1 MYCFISFHSKPVS
14 LYRMLAMLSECVI
27 ALIAQV
33 VLCSNV
39 YLVAVFF
46 VHRDQFTPKT
56 LLQVGTLP
64 FGAKDPN

>member
-1 MYCFISFHSKPVS
+1 
-14 LYRMLAMLSECVI
+14 MLAMLSECVI

-56 LLQVGTLP
+56 LLQVGTLS
-64 FGAKDPN
+64 FGA

>member
-1 MYCFISFHSKPVS
+1 
-14 LYRMLAMLSECVI
+14 MLAMLSECAI